1 MDHIRKIKEV
11 FIMDPIF
18 LIIYIAL
25 GGILIG
31 GGVHFMPVG
40 GAPAA
45 ISTATGVGTGTAMLA
60 AGSGLTG
67 LITAAV
73 MIGQPVYLIALAG
86 AVGAMLMVGITMLF
100 ANIIYIFGIG
110 VVPSSAKVDVD
121 PITKWGQD
129 KYVTQG
135 TEGHGVPTVCFVSG
149 IIGAFLGGAG
159 GGVVYYAIHEAFKGL
174 FTAQILVLGNV
185 AVLTP
190 AIVGGL
196 AAIVAIGVFFVNAVV
211 ASYNIGGTIEGFH
224 DPKFSRLP
232 KGILAAAIVSIVMG
246 IFIFILTTGGV
257 A

>member
-1 MDHIRKIKEV
+1 
-11 FIMDPIF
+11 MDPIF

-86 AVGAMLMVGITMLF
+86 AVGAMLMVGITMFF

-110 VVPSSAKVDVD
+110 VVPSSAKVEID
-121 PITKWGQD
+121 PVTKWSQD

-159 GGVVYYAIHEAFKGL
+159 GGLVYFSIYEAFNA
-174 FTAQILVLGNV
+174 FA
-185 AVLTP
+185 LTP
-190 AIVGGL
+190 AVLGGL

-232 KGILAAAIVSIVMG
+232 RGILAAVIVSLAMG
-246 IFIFILTTGGV
+246 AFIIILSTGGV